1 MRKSLAVA
9 LLAVFAA
16 GPVWAPQRPGLATG
30 TPSGSESPPTVP
42 APVPPEQATGSPPGA
57 DRDRQVPGMSRSGES
72 SGDVTLLRRENAVLQ
87 RKVDLL
93 EKQVELLR
101 QRVRSLEG
109 GQ

>member
-9 LLAVFAA
+9 LLAVLFAA
-16 GPVWAPQRPGLATG
+16 HPAAAQQRPGLAG
-30 TPSGSESPPTVP
+30 DGKSDRPGL
-42 APVPPEQATGSPPGA
+42 ATDSAAGDDG
-57 DRDRQVPGMSRSGES
+57 DRQVPGMSRSGES
-72 SGDVTLLRRENAVLQ
+72 SGDVTALRRENAVLK

-101 QRVRSLEG
+101 QRLRSLEG

>member
-9 LLAVFAA
+9 LLAVLFAA
-16 GPVWAPQRPGLATG
+16 YPAAAQQPPGLAGDGKSDRPGLATG
-30 TPSGSESPPTVP
+30 SP
-42 APVPPEQATGSPPGA
+42 AGDDG
-57 DRDRQVPGMSRSGES
+57 DRQAPGMSRSGES
-72 SGDVTLLRRENAVLQ
+72 SGDVTSLRRENAVLK

>member
-9 LLAVFAA
+9 LLAVLFAA
-16 GPVWAPQRPGLATG
+16 HPAAAQQRPGLAGDGKSDRPGLATG
-30 TPSGSESPPTVP
+30 SAAEGD
-42 APVPPEQATGSPPGA
+42 AGSPPP
-57 DRDRQVPGMSRSGES
+57 VMSSPGES
-72 SGDVTLLRRENAVLQ
+72 SGEVTSLRRENAVLK

-101 QRVRSLEG
+101 QRVNSLEG